1 MSPLADIY
9 QDSLSHICPP
19 LAIRLRSLRLR
30 NNYISDASREELIS
44 VFEGN
49 LRPVIIDGE
58 EHEEMEAVHI
68 TRHEADGETWFTLRD
83 MPEAKKAER
92 KIRADIEYLAM
103 MTDNELEED
112 D

>member
-1 MSPLADIY
+1 MEQEEKTLHAIILADGTKL
-9 QDSLSHICPP
+9 DG
-19 LAIRLRSLRLR
+19 LRLNG